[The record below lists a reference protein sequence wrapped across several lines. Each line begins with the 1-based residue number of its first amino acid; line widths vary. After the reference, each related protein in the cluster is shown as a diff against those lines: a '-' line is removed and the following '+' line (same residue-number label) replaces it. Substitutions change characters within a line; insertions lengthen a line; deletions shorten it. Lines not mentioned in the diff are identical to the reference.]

1 MKDLNLIELTDLE
14 KRYGKKEALTGINLT
29 IGRGK
34 IIGLL
39 GPNGSGKTTLIK
51 LLNGLLQPTSGEIK
65 VNGKAPGVDS
75 KKIISYLPDKMYF
88 ADWMKIADLMDF
100 FEDFYEDFDRKK
112 AEGMC
117 ETLKINTEAKIKSL
131 SKGNKEKVQLVLV
144 MCRKAQLYLLDE
156 PIAGVDPAARDFILD
171 TILNNYNE
179 EGTVI
184 ISTHLIA
191 DIEKI
196 MDEVIFIKEGN
207 SVDLSCREYCDH
219 YHLSYCY
226 RSDINKE
233 IESGVGKIEGIRRG
247 GKIMLRKLMKY
258 DLKYY
263 RKIMLPL
270 WAVLIIY
277 GIVHGINTV
286 FNYET
291 FYDHIPI
298 KAQAI
303 VVVTGIYFI
312 FCVNIILVIQR
323 FWKSM
328 YGKESYLTHTLPVTE
343 RKLILSK
350 VFSAIIISFTTVF
363 IFFAEN
369 DILIYI
375 QSIVYHGEASLQG
388 IPIRH
393 FQDFTKTKVVLT
405 ILYMIIYGIIWTMH
419 LIYQAYTAICIGQMR
434 SKNRFAT
441 MIIVGAFLF
450 LVGYEMQVVLLQHN
464 RYYSWFYLPC
474 LIAFLVEIVLCH
486 LVIEFILTRKLNI
499 N

>member
-1 MKDLNLIELTDLE
+1 
-14 KRYGKKEALTGINLT
+14 
-29 IGRGK
+29 
-34 IIGLL
+34 
-39 GPNGSGKTTLIK
+39 
-51 LLNGLLQPTSGEIK
+51 
-65 VNGKAPGVDS
+65 
-75 KKIISYLPDKMYF
+75 
-88 ADWMKIADLMDF
+88 
-100 FEDFYEDFDRKK
+100 
-112 AEGMC
+112 
-117 ETLKINTEAKIKSL
+117 
-131 SKGNKEKVQLVLV
+131 
-144 MCRKAQLYLLDE
+144 
-156 PIAGVDPAARDFILD
+156 
-171 TILNNYNE
+171 
-179 EGTVI
+179 
-184 ISTHLIA
+184 
-191 DIEKI
+191 
-196 MDEVIFIKEGN
+196 
-207 SVDLSCREYCDH
+207 
-219 YHLSYCY
+219 
-226 RSDINKE
+226 
-233 IESGVGKIEGIRRG
+233 
-247 GKIMLRKLMKY
+247 MLRKLMKY

-328 YGKESYLTHTLPVTE
+328 YGKENYLIHTLPVTV

-369 DILIYI
+369 DILVYI

-393 FQDFTKTKVVLT
+393 FQDFTKSKVVLT
-405 ILYMIIYGIIWTMH
+405 ILYMIVYGIIWTMH

>member
-1 MKDLNLIELTDLE
+1 
-14 KRYGKKEALTGINLT
+14 
-29 IGRGK
+29 
-34 IIGLL
+34 
-39 GPNGSGKTTLIK
+39 
-51 LLNGLLQPTSGEIK
+51 
-65 VNGKAPGVDS
+65 
-75 KKIISYLPDKMYF
+75 
-88 ADWMKIADLMDF
+88 
-100 FEDFYEDFDRKK
+100 
-112 AEGMC
+112 
-117 ETLKINTEAKIKSL
+117 
-131 SKGNKEKVQLVLV
+131 
-144 MCRKAQLYLLDE
+144 
-156 PIAGVDPAARDFILD
+156 
-171 TILNNYNE
+171 
-179 EGTVI
+179 
-184 ISTHLIA
+184 
-191 DIEKI
+191 
-196 MDEVIFIKEGN
+196 
-207 SVDLSCREYCDH
+207 
-219 YHLSYCY
+219 
-226 RSDINKE
+226 
-233 IESGVGKIEGIRRG
+233 
-247 GKIMLRKLMKY
+247 MLRKLMKY

-312 FCVNIILVIQR
+312 FCVNIILVIKR

-328 YGKESYLTHTLPVTE
+328 YGKESYLTHTLPVTV

-369 DILIYI
+369 NILVYI

-393 FQDFTKTKVVLT
+393 FQDFTKPKVALT
-405 ILYMIIYGIIWTMH
+405 ILYMIVYGIIWTMH
-419 LIYQAYTAICIGQMR
+419 LIYQAYTA
-434 SKNRFAT
+434 
-441 MIIVGAFLF
+441 
-450 LVGYEMQVVLLQHN
+450 GYEMQEILLRHN

>member
-1 MKDLNLIELTDLE
+1 
-14 KRYGKKEALTGINLT
+14 
-29 IGRGK
+29 
-34 IIGLL
+34 
-39 GPNGSGKTTLIK
+39 
-51 LLNGLLQPTSGEIK
+51 
-65 VNGKAPGVDS
+65 
-75 KKIISYLPDKMYF
+75 
-88 ADWMKIADLMDF
+88 
-100 FEDFYEDFDRKK
+100 
-112 AEGMC
+112 
-117 ETLKINTEAKIKSL
+117 
-131 SKGNKEKVQLVLV
+131 
-144 MCRKAQLYLLDE
+144 
-156 PIAGVDPAARDFILD
+156 
-171 TILNNYNE
+171 
-179 EGTVI
+179 
-184 ISTHLIA
+184 
-191 DIEKI
+191 
-196 MDEVIFIKEGN
+196 
-207 SVDLSCREYCDH
+207 
-219 YHLSYCY
+219 
-226 RSDINKE
+226 
-233 IESGVGKIEGIRRG
+233 
-247 GKIMLRKLMKY
+247 MLRKLMKY

-393 FQDFTKTKVVLT
+393 FQDFSLHVLFFLCFNHCALRPSY
-405 ILYMIIYGIIWTMH
+405 ILFFVRNSH
-419 LIYQAYTAICIGQMR
+419 DC
-434 SKNRFAT
+434 FP
-441 MIIVGAFLF
+441 
-450 LVGYEMQVVLLQHN
+450 LVSFFSLL
-464 RYYSWFYLPC
+464 YSL
-474 LIAFLVEIVLCH
+474 
-486 LVIEFILTRKLNI
+486 
-499 N
+499 

>member
-1 MKDLNLIELTDLE
+1 
-14 KRYGKKEALTGINLT
+14 
-29 IGRGK
+29 
-34 IIGLL
+34 
-39 GPNGSGKTTLIK
+39 
-51 LLNGLLQPTSGEIK
+51 
-65 VNGKAPGVDS
+65 
-75 KKIISYLPDKMYF
+75 
-88 ADWMKIADLMDF
+88 
-100 FEDFYEDFDRKK
+100 
-112 AEGMC
+112 
-117 ETLKINTEAKIKSL
+117 
-131 SKGNKEKVQLVLV
+131 
-144 MCRKAQLYLLDE
+144 
-156 PIAGVDPAARDFILD
+156 
-171 TILNNYNE
+171 
-179 EGTVI
+179 
-184 ISTHLIA
+184 
-191 DIEKI
+191 
-196 MDEVIFIKEGN
+196 
-207 SVDLSCREYCDH
+207 
-219 YHLSYCY
+219 
-226 RSDINKE
+226 
-233 IESGVGKIEGIRRG
+233 
-247 GKIMLRKLMKY
+247 MLRKLMKY

-328 YGKESYLTHTLPVTE
+328 YGKESYLTHTL
-343 RKLILSK
+343 
-350 VFSAIIISFTTVF
+350 F

>member
-1 MKDLNLIELTDLE
+1 
-14 KRYGKKEALTGINLT
+14 
-29 IGRGK
+29 
-34 IIGLL
+34 
-39 GPNGSGKTTLIK
+39 
-51 LLNGLLQPTSGEIK
+51 
-65 VNGKAPGVDS
+65 
-75 KKIISYLPDKMYF
+75 
-88 ADWMKIADLMDF
+88 
-100 FEDFYEDFDRKK
+100 
-112 AEGMC
+112 
-117 ETLKINTEAKIKSL
+117 
-131 SKGNKEKVQLVLV
+131 
-144 MCRKAQLYLLDE
+144 
-156 PIAGVDPAARDFILD
+156 
-171 TILNNYNE
+171 
-179 EGTVI
+179 
-184 ISTHLIA
+184 
-191 DIEKI
+191 
-196 MDEVIFIKEGN
+196 
-207 SVDLSCREYCDH
+207 
-219 YHLSYCY
+219 
-226 RSDINKE
+226 
-233 IESGVGKIEGIRRG
+233 
-247 GKIMLRKLMKY
+247 MLRKLMKY

-298 KAQAI
+298 KAQVI

>member
-1 MKDLNLIELTDLE
+1 
-14 KRYGKKEALTGINLT
+14 
-29 IGRGK
+29 
-34 IIGLL
+34 
-39 GPNGSGKTTLIK
+39 
-51 LLNGLLQPTSGEIK
+51 
-65 VNGKAPGVDS
+65 
-75 KKIISYLPDKMYF
+75 
-88 ADWMKIADLMDF
+88 
-100 FEDFYEDFDRKK
+100 
-112 AEGMC
+112 
-117 ETLKINTEAKIKSL
+117 
-131 SKGNKEKVQLVLV
+131 
-144 MCRKAQLYLLDE
+144 
-156 PIAGVDPAARDFILD
+156 
-171 TILNNYNE
+171 
-179 EGTVI
+179 
-184 ISTHLIA
+184 
-191 DIEKI
+191 
-196 MDEVIFIKEGN
+196 
-207 SVDLSCREYCDH
+207 
-219 YHLSYCY
+219 
-226 RSDINKE
+226 
-233 IESGVGKIEGIRRG
+233 
-247 GKIMLRKLMKY
+247 MLRKLMKY

-388 IPIRH
+388 IPFI
-393 FQDFTKTKVVLT
+393 
-405 ILYMIIYGIIWTMH
+405 ILENEKMKE
-419 LIYQAYTAICIGQMR
+419 L
-434 SKNRFAT
+434 SKNVEFGFWEKYDDNHTVVRFAT
-441 MIIVGAFLF
+441 
-450 LVGYEMQVVLLQHN
+450 
-464 RYYSWFYLPC
+464 SWSTDESSIDELEEYL
-474 LIAFLVEIVLCH
+474 
-486 LVIEFILTRKLNI
+486 
-499 N
+499 

>member
-1 MKDLNLIELTDLE
+1 
-14 KRYGKKEALTGINLT
+14 
-29 IGRGK
+29 
-34 IIGLL
+34 
-39 GPNGSGKTTLIK
+39 
-51 LLNGLLQPTSGEIK
+51 
-65 VNGKAPGVDS
+65 
-75 KKIISYLPDKMYF
+75 
-88 ADWMKIADLMDF
+88 
-100 FEDFYEDFDRKK
+100 
-112 AEGMC
+112 
-117 ETLKINTEAKIKSL
+117 
-131 SKGNKEKVQLVLV
+131 
-144 MCRKAQLYLLDE
+144 
-156 PIAGVDPAARDFILD
+156 
-171 TILNNYNE
+171 
-179 EGTVI
+179 
-184 ISTHLIA
+184 
-191 DIEKI
+191 
-196 MDEVIFIKEGN
+196 
-207 SVDLSCREYCDH
+207 
-219 YHLSYCY
+219 
-226 RSDINKE
+226 
-233 IESGVGKIEGIRRG
+233 
-247 GKIMLRKLMKY
+247 MLRKLMKY

-303 VVVTGIYFI
+303 VVVTGIYLI

-328 YGKESYLTHTLPVTE
+328 YGKESYLIHTLPVIV

-369 DILIYI
+369 DILVYI

-393 FQDFTKTKVVLT
+393 FQDFTKPKVVLT
-405 ILYMIIYGIIWTMH
+405 ILYMIVYGIIWTMH

-441 MIIVGAFLF
+441 TIIVGAFLF
-450 LVGYEMQVVLLQHN
+450 LAGYEMQEILLRHN